1 MKICIFS
8 LIISLGIAH
17 ADIVSTKSWH
27 KRVPQGIEDLV
38 AIQER
43 LRYLLPQT
51 KAALVSIEAMDGAG
65 SGVIV
70 SEDGLVL
77 TAAHVIGTTGKKMFV
92 RLPDGKRAKL
102 LKRRNGLSFKWL
114 PQTPPKW
121 GIGALVLG
129 IREGLTRKEE

>member
-1 MKICIFS
+1 MKICIIS

-92 RLPDGKRAKL
+92 RLPDGKRAPAV
-102 LKRRNGLSFKWL
+102 S
-114 PQTPPKW
+114 
-121 GIGALVLG
+121 LG
-129 IREGLTRKEE
+129 GSEISDAGMLQIT